1 VDTKKRTRKSAKSA
15 KKVLVKKNLPLT
27 KKKMEQIKGGAWFI
41 GRGQKPPE

>member
-1 VDTKKRTRKSAKSA
+1 MVTKKRTGKSARPA
-15 KKVLVKKNLPLT
+15 KKVLVRKDLPLN